1 MVTLRVK
8 TSCTILLSM
17 SMDYW
22 ERKSHS
28 KRDDLCRKKK
38 LVTNGAQTFTAS
50 SGVVT
55 DPKVS

>member
-1 MVTLRVK
+1 
-8 TSCTILLSM
+8 M